1 MTQHYFSLIIK
12 GVIMGNFHLTVIQT
26 QTFIF
31 VVLTNY
37 GFLVYELFTYFSKLI
52 LNRMMVETVRDKTT
66 SPALHAYTAI
76 CINKRQTRAFL
87 CLSK

>member
-1 MTQHYFSLIIK
+1 
-12 GVIMGNFHLTVIQT
+12 
-26 QTFIF
+26 
-31 VVLTNY
+31 
-37 GFLVYELFTYFSKLI
+37 
-52 LNRMMVETVRDKTT
+52 MMVETVRDKTT